1 MSTCCVKEPEV
12 EKEISEN
19 KIKNL
24 VSKLHKSN
32 VQLHTFSLRSKKL
45 SNMLGLNKNIENTEV
60 FGYNKNQFS
69 CH

>member
-19 KIKNL
+19 KIKIL
-24 VSKLHKSN
+24 VSKLQKSK
-32 VQLHTFSLRSKKL
+32 VQLHTLPIRSKKL
-45 SNMLGLNKNIENTEV
+45 SNMLRLNKHIENTEV